1 MDKPAIVAR
10 AIALGTALFVVAVP
24 SGRAAPGLPF
34 FADSVELEDAIGLSV
49 LDREIVA
56 YDVAGGASPVFRLE
70 RNEQVVWQG
79 SKGRVAILLTDRRGL
94 ARSADVGGWHETRYR
109 IAESKPKR
117 ALIGSRLG
125 LVITSQRLLGFDSR
139 AGIWREHRIGL
150 FEELQAVRTS
160 DSAMVVVT
168 QHRAIGFSPDSGAFF
183 DIALRLHER
192 LEAVRALASVATVT
206 TSQRVLVFQGRT
218 GSWQEPQ
225 RRLN

>member
-1 MDKPAIVAR
+1 MEKPAIVAR
-10 AIALGTALFVVAVP
+10 AFALCTALFVVAVP
-24 SGRAAPGLPF
+24 SGRAAPGLPL

-70 RNEQVVWQG
+70 RGEQVVWQG

-109 IAESKPKR
+109 IGEAKPER

-125 LVITSQRLLGFDSR
+125 LVVTSHRLLGFDGR
-139 AGIWREHRIGL
+139 AGIWLEHRIGL
-150 FEELQAVRTS
+150 FEELRAVRTS

-168 QHRAIGFSPDSGAFF
+168 QHRAIGFSPDSGSFF
-183 DIALRLHER
+183 DIALHLHEQ
-192 LEAVRALASVATVT
+192 LESVTALASIATVT
-206 TSQRVLVFQGRT
+206 TSKRVLVFRGRT
-218 GSWQEPQ
+218 GGWQERQ